1 MPGQTQSRP
10 DGEAPA
16 GAQIIAFVPR
26 ARADRDPP
34 APQPPASEA
43 RVHAPRPHIAANAKT
58 RGETQS
64 LAAFEHIDAAPDNF
78 RHRMI
83 ANGAGF
89 AAALLLA
96 LTGIWL
102 AEKMAEL
109 RHDQDCVLMRLQ
121 SCAAAAPKPLP

>member
-1 MPGQTQSRP
+1 MDRSTISLIFVLGTLCALGPIAI
-10 DGEAPA
+10 DMYLPA
-16 GAQIIAFVPR
+16 LPLL
-26 ARADRDPP
+26 ARD
-34 APQPPASEA
+34 
-43 RVHAPRPHIAANAKT
+43 
-58 RGETQS
+58 
-64 LAAFEHIDAAPDNF
+64 LAATDGTIQHTVMAFFLGVTVEHIDAAPDNF